1 MHARRAGIVK
11 KVCFEKELRD
21 TNVCGGKELLPFQS
35 QIKWNRRNIA
45 NYIVN
50 LKIKEQTKT
59 CSWPSIT
66 VNTIKLRANGCSNS
80 QQCLDLDCC
89 ATLRRS
95 RNKRNYGSWWL
106 KSLTGFKLCATTR
119 NNMQQHATTCN
130 RVCKRMQHVTS
141 NNIGSCWPTML
152 RPSFARDFS

>member
-1 MHARRAGIVK
+1 MHARRVGIVK
-11 KVCFEKELRD
+11 KVCFEKELGD

-66 VNTIKLRANGCSNS
+66 VNTIELRANG
-80 QQCLDLDCC
+80 
-89 ATLRRS
+89 
-95 RNKRNYGSWWL
+95 
-106 KSLTGFKLCATTR
+106 
-119 NNMQQHATTCN
+119 MQQL
-130 RVCKRMQHVTS
+130 
-141 NNIGSCWPTML
+141 PTMSGPWLL
-152 RPSFARDFS
+152 RYTSKITEQKKLWELVAEKFDRF